1 MGRSNETS
9 LPEKK
14 ESYSILTK
22 IIWEDIGIKNPGK
35 DQDLLV
41 LKPYIDLKIEQRT
54 KAKYDFDEYFFKL
67 INNLDSRKDC
77 TKCKEKLKLIHTK

>member
-1 MGRSNETS
+1 MEDI
-9 LPEKK
+9 KDADYK
-14 ESYSILTK
+14 QAK

-54 KAKYDFDEYFFKL
+54 KAKYDFNEYFFKL
-67 INNLDSRKDC
+67 INSLVSRKDC

>member
-1 MGRSNETS
+1 MEDI
-9 LPEKK
+9 KDADYK
-14 ESYSILTK
+14 QAK

-54 KAKYDFDEYFFKL
+54 NM
-67 INNLDSRKDC
+67 ISMNISSN
-77 TKCKEKLKLIHTK
+77 